1 MIGQFS
7 IECRKLLFILVAFY
21 ATSVIC
27 LQNFRHAR
35 GKTRGNLACVQ
46 PLNSPQ
52 EKKIFFGE
60 EQAAVHRLE
69 AKSVVCL

>member
-52 EKKIFFGE
+52 EKK
-60 EQAAVHRLE
+60 
-69 AKSVVCL
+69 